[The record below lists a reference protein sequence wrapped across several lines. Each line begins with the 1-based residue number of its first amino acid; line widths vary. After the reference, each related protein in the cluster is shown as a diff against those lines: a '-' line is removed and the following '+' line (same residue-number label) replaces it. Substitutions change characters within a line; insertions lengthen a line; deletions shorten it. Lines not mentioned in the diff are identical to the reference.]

1 MATFVI
7 AHGAWSS
14 GWAWKK
20 MRPLLRAAGH
30 EVFTPSYTG
39 LGERSHLATPDVGL
53 DTHIQ
58 DIVNVLFY
66 EDLSD
71 VILVGHSYG
80 GMVAT
85 GVADKVSER
94 IKKVV
99 YLDAFVP
106 KDGQCLED
114 LTVRPPGAAPD
125 APTGGPPEPEG
136 WLVPPMPPSRDANP
150 DDLAWVNARRGPQPR
165 KTFSDPVHLTG
176 AVDRL
181 PRVYIKCVQINPGDV
196 FEQFAARA
204 RTESGWQYEEIDATH
219 SPNVT
224 APDKLAEILL
234 RIAAD

>member
-20 MRPLLRAAGH
+20 IRPLLRAAGH

-39 LGERSHLATPDVGL
+39 LGERSHLAAPEVGL

-58 DIVNVLFY
+58 DVVNVLFY
-66 EDLSD
+66 EDLQD
-71 VILVGHSYG
+71 VILLGHSYG

-85 GVADKVSER
+85 GVADKASER

-106 KDGQCLED
+106 KDGQALND
-114 LTVRPPGAAPD
+114 LTARPHDAPAD
-125 APTGGPPEPEG
+125 APTGGPPPVDG
-136 WLVPPMPPSRDANP
+136 WLVPPMPPSRDASP
-150 DDLAWVNARRGPQPR
+150 EDLAWVTPRRGPQPH
-165 KTFSDPVHLTG
+165 KTFSEPVRLTG

-181 PRVYIKCVQINPGDV
+181 PRVYVKCTQVNPGDV

-204 RTESGWQYEEIDATH
+204 RSEAGWQYEEIDATH
-219 SPNVT
+219 SPNIT
-224 APDKLAEILL
+224 APEALAEIL
-234 RIAAD
+234 RRVAE

>member
-1 MATFVI
+1 VATFVI

-14 GWAWKK
+14 GWAWQK
-20 MRPLLRAAGH
+20 MRPLLRAGGH
-30 EVFTPSYTG
+30 EFFTPSYTG
-39 LGERSHLATPDVGL
+39 LGERTHLATPEVGL

-85 GVADKVSER
+85 GVADRASER
-94 IKKVV
+94 LRTVV

-106 KDGQCLED
+106 KDGQSLND
-114 LTVRPPGAAPD
+114 LVARPPD
-125 APTGGPPEPEG
+125 VSSDTPTGGPPPAEG
-136 WLVPPMPPSRDANP
+136 WLVPPMPPSRDASP
-150 DDLAWVNARRGPQPR
+150 EDLAWANARRGPQPR
-165 KTFSDPVHLTG
+165 KTFSDPVRLTG

-181 PRVYIKCVQINPGDV
+181 PRVYIKCIRINPGDV

-204 RTESGWQYEEIDATH
+204 RAEQGWQYEEIDATH
-219 SPNVT
+219 SPNIT
-224 APDKLAEILL
+224 APEALAEILL
-234 RIAAD
+234 RIAGE